1 MARKLLLLLS
11 GQEGDNDIQMEK
23 DHPTAIRSGDVTERY
38 VDRQSSSHEN
48 ISGFK
53 SPVSK

>member
-23 DHPTAIRSGDVTERY
+23 DHPTAIRSWEVTERY
-38 VDRQSSSHEN
+38 VDRQSLSHEN

>member
-23 DHPTAIRSGDVTERY
+23 DHPTAIRSGEVTERY
-38 VDRQSSSHEN
+38 VDRQRLSHEN